1 MRRENLIK
9 LDQLPIIQRVSSLP
23 ELKPGTRVC
32 LNIESI
38 DLLTLGLELRYS
50 ETLAESS
57 DETVDEETLLEEID

>member
-9 LDQLPIIQRVSSLP
+9 LDRLPVIQRVSSLP

-32 LNIESI
+32 LDIEST

-50 ETLAESS
+50 ETLAESG
-57 DETVDEETLLEEID
+57 DESADEETLLEEID